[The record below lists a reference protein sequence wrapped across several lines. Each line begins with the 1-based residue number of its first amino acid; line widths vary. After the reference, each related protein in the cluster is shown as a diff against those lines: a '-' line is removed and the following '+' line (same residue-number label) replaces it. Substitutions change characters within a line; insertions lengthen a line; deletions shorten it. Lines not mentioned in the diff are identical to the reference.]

1 MPVSFS
7 HRRVG
12 SSILASLSEAGGQR
26 SAQIASKPFRLAC
39 NSGQL
44 VYGYAPTSSYR
55 HGALQPRIRLPI
67 FIKGSFSIR
76 YPTRGSST
84 FITRVMSLFGSNDL
98 SVFFC
103 FRLKLS
109 SYEALF
115 YSPPLSSGSL
125 ALRRVARSHRG
136 GLCFRARRHFRTSPS
151 NQSGGLLLWLCTV
164 ENVGRLHQ
172 NVRAAQVRLALVGR
186 HLCKGAHDHS
196 HRKVR
201 RRPQAAASRPR
212 GARLKSIILEARK

>member
-1 MPVSFS
+1 MQVVNDPLKSQ
-7 HRRVG
+7 
-12 SSILASLSEAGGQR
+12 AS
-26 SAQIASKPFRLAC
+26 PFRLAC

-44 VYGYAPTSSYR
+44 VYCYAPTPARSTPTGNSPPNLYR
-55 HGALQPRIRLPI
+55 AHFP
-67 FIKGSFSIR
+67 SDT
-76 YPTRGSST
+76 PTRGSST

-115 YSPPLSSGSL
+115 YSPTLSSGSL
-125 ALRRVARSHRG
+125 ALRRVPRSHRG

-151 NQSGGLLLWLCTV
+151 NHSGGLLLWLCTV
-164 ENVGRLHQ
+164 ENVGRLYQ

-186 HLCKGAHDHS
+186 HLCKAAHDHS

-201 RRPQAAASRPR
+201 RGPQAAASSPR
-212 GARLKSIILEARK
+212 GARLKSMILEARK